1 MQMAKLDDDDG
12 FTKVF
17 RERQQR
23 GHKD

>member
-1 MQMAKLDDDDG
+1 MQMAKVDDDG
-12 FTKVF
+12 FAKVF